1 MGVGKVGMEEAG
13 VGVKGIC
20 GAHRLAGEQFTLH
33 TASTFD
39 NYLLDAAVSFSF
51 LLKDRARA
59 SKPPRNAGER
69 ECKGTPTGII
79 PISNGA

>member
-13 VGVKGIC
+13 VGAGDLQ
-20 GAHRLAGEQFTLH
+20 GTQAGEQFPLH
-33 TASTFD
+33 TASTSD

-59 SKPPRNAGER
+59 PKPPRNAGER
-69 ECKGTPTGII
+69 ECRKGTPTGII